1 MNARLMKFS
10 TPLLRWTLGL
20 MVILESG
27 EFLFSAS
34 AAHFLAKT
42 GWPAWLRPV
51 LGGSEIIAAVFFL
64 VPFTTRFGG
73 YLLLVIFG
81 LAALLHILHGQYG
94 VEGLLVYAVAATVCI
109 SHAENKTPEA
119 RDERP

>member
-1 MNARLMKFS
+1 MNARLMNFS

-20 MVILESG
+20 VVILESG

-34 AAHFLAKT
+34 ATHFLAKT
-42 GWPAWLRPV
+42 GLPAWLRPV

-94 VEGLLVYAVAATVCI
+94 VEGLLVYAVAAIVSI

-119 RDERP
+119 RHERP